1 MHDPCAQDL
10 SHGRG
15 SRASVAPAASGYA
28 YGSRRRSAEAA
39 AEQEVEE
46 DGWADE
52 ARGIFREHEG
62 RRQLVDGNARSC
74 GQDGLVAVATA
85 LGVKMS
91 KNAVRA
97 ATLPPVGD
105 TQVGVIRA
113 YAADTLGIGMRSL
126 KDHAILGFSLWERPG
141 GAEHQL
147 LLLEDGVYYVEL
159 TITMPMVLPPGKSKV
174 GWLGPNELWEGCHS
188 LWCIG

>member
-1 MHDPCAQDL
+1 
-10 SHGRG
+10 
-15 SRASVAPAASGYA
+15 
-28 YGSRRRSAEAA
+28 
-39 AEQEVEE
+39 
-46 DGWADE
+46 
-52 ARGIFREHEG
+52 
-62 RRQLVDGNARSC
+62 
-74 GQDGLVAVATA
+74 
-85 LGVKMS
+85 
-91 KNAVRA
+91 VRA